1 MSVSLRLNN
10 PSLAAREGAAGWPL
24 GRTVILVALLTAA
37 ALFYAFSAVRATD
50 ISYQLNH
57 SLEKQRELRETGRRL
72 RVELNIL
79 RAPGRLERQGRRL
92 GLVQPGPSR
101 KRVLK

>member
-1 MSVSLRLNN
+1 MSVSLRLNS
-10 PSLAAREGAAGWPL
+10 PSLAAPERAAGWSL
-24 GRTVILVALLTAA
+24 GRTVTLVALLTAA

-50 ISYQLNH
+50 ISYQLNQ

-92 GLVQPGPSR
+92 GLSQPGPDQM
-101 KRVLK
+101 RVLK